1 MNKILPEM
9 LLSTSSLGSMNF
21 EKLIEINVSGSID
34 SNSVAKV
41 QNTVTA
47 GFEKINKVLSG
58 MGTTR
63 KANGF
68 I

>member
-1 MNKILPEM
+1 M
-9 LLSTSSLGSMNF
+9 LSSASSLGSMSF

-47 GFEKINKVLSG
+47 GFEKLNKVLSS
-58 MGTTR
+58 MGTIR
-63 KANGF
+63 KANNF
-68 I
+68 IT